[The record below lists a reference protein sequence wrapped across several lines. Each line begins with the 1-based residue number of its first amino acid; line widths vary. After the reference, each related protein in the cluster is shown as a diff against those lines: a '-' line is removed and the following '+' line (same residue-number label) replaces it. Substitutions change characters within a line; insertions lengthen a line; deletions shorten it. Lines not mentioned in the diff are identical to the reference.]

1 MSDPFF
7 ARENKRKR
15 PGQSSTSYE
24 KPYRPAAYG
33 KGQKAGAN
41 VDGKRRSGNSASTG
55 GRGSATRQDE
65 DLTSD
70 NENADGRNGGSG
82 DVDDIDFMADR
93 MSTYQAEYDSAEEED
108 RSRNETAAAKRL
120 RLAKGYLDKV
130 RSEVQ
135 GEYSSLH
142 GIFWCRMEILISHT
156 SPWLAVVDDGSWDAA
171 EVDNANV
178 AARLQQ
184 DVVSQSGLY

>member
-1 MSDPFF
+1 MVTTSTYTMSDPFF

-15 PGQSSTSYE
+15 PGQASTSYE
-24 KPYRPAAYG
+24 KPYRPAVYG
-33 KGQKAGAN
+33 KGQKSGAN
-41 VDGKRRSGNSASTG
+41 VDGKRRNGGGAAASK
-55 GRGSATRQDE
+55 RGAATTRQDE
-65 DLTSD
+65 DLASD
-70 NENADGRNGGSG
+70 HEDANDRNGGSG

-135 GEYSSLH
+135 GGSFTENTVQALD
-142 GIFWCRMEILISHT
+142 GCRC
-156 SPWLAVVDDGSWDAA
+156 
-171 EVDNANV
+171 
-178 AARLQQ
+178 
-184 DVVSQSGLY
+184 